1 LTWKNDLANNLGFL
15 HEEGTVQIRNRKGN
29 QSTNIEDINEKD
41 KLDLHAEK
49 SENKCSLPKR
59 EKNKKLRFLWN

>member
-15 HEEGTVQIRNRKGN
+15 HEEGRVQIRNRKDN
-29 QSTNIEDINEKD
+29 QSNNNEGIKEKD

-49 SENKCSLPKR
+49 SDNKCSLQRDR
-59 EKNKKLRFLWN
+59 ENVQ

>member
-15 HEEGTVQIRNRKGN
+15 HEEGTVQTRNRKDKKSSNNEGKK
-29 QSTNIEDINEKD
+29 EKD

-59 EKNKKLRFLWN
+59 ERKCPITN